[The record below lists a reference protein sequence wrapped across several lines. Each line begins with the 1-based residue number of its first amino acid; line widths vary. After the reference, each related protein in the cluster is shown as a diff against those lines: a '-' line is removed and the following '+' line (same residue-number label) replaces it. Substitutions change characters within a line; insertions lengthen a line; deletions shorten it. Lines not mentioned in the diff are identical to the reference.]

1 MNICF
6 FTNQHVSK
14 LRGGIERATHEL
26 ANILKQNGHHIFLL
40 SVHNPLENDHIQ
52 ENQYILP
59 EKVQINSSKN
69 QEFLSLF
76 ARNNNIEVIINQS
89 EVIDILRLIKKSIPS
104 TPVVSVIHTDP
115 AAAIKSVQDNWDYWK
130 LQYGPTKFFLLS
142 PLFFLRKLYQIHTR
156 KKYTKAK
163 HLYYYSQSC
172 AIVLLSDKFFESFKK
187 LSRITD
193 TSKLVAI
200 SNPDTVS
207 TQQNVAT
214 EKENIVLF
222 VGRLVFQKRLDRLF
236 KIWNR
241 IKDKKDWKLIIV
253 GDGPD
258 RSLYEKLCKKWNVD
272 NIEFVGHCDP
282 VPYYKRAKILCMT
295 SSYEGMP
302 CVIQEA
308 LRHNVIPIVFNS
320 YESVTDIIEKNYNGF
335 LIEPFNLKKYS
346 NTLEA
351 LISDAEYQELIFRNI
366 HKMEHNKLTESRRI
380 SEQWGTLFRNIIKN
394 TD

>member
-1 MNICF
+1 MNICII
-6 FTNQHVSK
+6 TTQHTSK
-14 LRGGIERATHEL
+14 LRGGVERATHEL
-26 ANILKQNGHHIFLL
+26 GNILRHNGHDIFLL
-40 SVHNPLENDHIQ
+40 SAQSPLENDRIL

-59 EKVQINSSKN
+59 EKAQINSSRN

-76 ARNNNIEVIINQS
+76 AKNNKIDIIINQS
-89 EVIDILRLIKKSIPS
+89 EVIDILRLIKKSIPT

-172 AIVLLSDKFFESFKK
+172 AIVLLSEKFFYSFKK
-187 LSRITD
+187 LSGITD
-193 TSKLVAI
+193 TRKLFAI
-200 SNPDTVS
+200 SNPRTIKVQEYKLD
-207 TQQNVAT
+207 

-253 GDGPD
+253 GNGPD

-335 LIEPFNLKKYS
+335 LIEPFNITEYS
-346 NTLEA
+346 KNLEA
-351 LISDAEYQELIFRNI
+351 LINDTEHQKSIRSNIDKINIKRGPHSKKIVEEWEEVFKELG
-366 HKMEHNKLTESRRI
+366 I
-380 SEQWGTLFRNIIKN
+380 S
-394 TD
+394 

>member
-40 SVHNPLENDHIQ
+40 SVHDPVEKDLIQ

-59 EKVQINSSKN
+59 EKMQINSSKN

-76 ARNNNIEVIINQS
+76 AKNNNIEVIINQS
-89 EVIDILRLIKKSIPS
+89 EVIDILKLIKKSIPS

-130 LQYGPTKFFLLS
+130 LQYGPTKFLLLS
-142 PLFFLRKLYQIHTR
+142 PLLFLRKLYQIYTR

-163 HLYYYSQSC
+163 HLYYYSQSS
-172 AIVLLSDKFFESFKK
+172 AVVLLSDKFFESFKK
-187 LSRITD
+187 LSGITD
-193 TSKLVAI
+193 ISKLFAI
-200 SNPDTVS
+200 SNPNTVS

-241 IKDKKDWKLIIV
+241 IKGKKDWKLIIV

-295 SSYEGMP
+295 SSYEGSP

-308 LRHNVIPIVFNS
+308 LQNCIIPIAF
-320 YESVTDIIEKNYNGF
+320 ESFESITDTIINNKNGF
-335 LIEPFNLKKYS
+335 LIKPFNLKKYS
-346 NTLEA
+346 VTLEK
-351 LISDAEYQELIFRNI
+351 LISDTEYQESIRRSIHSNNI
-366 HKMEHNKLTESRRI
+366 KRALDSRIIVKKWEHLFYKLHKH
-380 SEQWGTLFRNIIKN
+380 
-394 TD
+394 